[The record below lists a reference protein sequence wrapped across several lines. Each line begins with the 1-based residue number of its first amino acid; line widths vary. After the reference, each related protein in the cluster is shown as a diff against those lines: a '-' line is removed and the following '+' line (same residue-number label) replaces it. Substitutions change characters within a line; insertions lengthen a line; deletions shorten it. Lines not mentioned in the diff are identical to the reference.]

1 MKEKS
6 IFDYIQDYWTW
17 ADGNKDKSSTGTCS
31 MYFLIL
37 RIANT
42 LRWKPEF
49 GITGREVMNEL
60 NIHSYNTYKK
70 YFDTLIEAG
79 LILITK
85 KSINQ
90 YHCNIISLSRALSN
104 IDTPR
109 ENALSKNDRP
119 REKHVIH
126 SEDNKDLIDKEDI
139 IAPKK
144 KKPVKINF
152 SESEVF
158 DKSIFIER
166 WQQTET
172 GKRYPNINAE
182 RVYEHMKLSGGEYKY
197 IDWMAAAQK
206 WVNTNPNS
214 PQWNNVKQPT
224 QLLPDEFTSPAA
236 EASARFKLQVRAAIL
251 GDAAARGK
259 LNRHPTTD

>member
-17 ADGNKDKSSTGTCS
+17 ADANKDKSSMGTCS

-49 GITGREVMNEL
+49 GITGREVMDEL

-70 YFDTLIEAG
+70 YFDTLIDAG

-90 YHCNIISLSRALSN
+90 YHCNIISLSRALSK

-109 ENALSKNDRP
+109 ENALSNNDRP

-126 SEDNKDLIDKEDI
+126 SEDNKDLKDI
-139 IAPKK
+139 KIVLPKK
-144 KKPVKINF
+144 KKPNKTHF
-152 SESEVF
+152 
-158 DKSIFIER
+158 
-166 WQQTET
+166 
-172 GKRYPNINAE
+172 
-182 RVYEHMKLSGGEYKY
+182 
-197 IDWMAAAQK
+197 
-206 WVNTNPNS
+206 
-214 PQWNNVKQPT
+214 
-224 QLLPDEFTSPAA
+224 
-236 EASARFKLQVRAAIL
+236 
-251 GDAAARGK
+251 
-259 LNRHPTTD
+259 